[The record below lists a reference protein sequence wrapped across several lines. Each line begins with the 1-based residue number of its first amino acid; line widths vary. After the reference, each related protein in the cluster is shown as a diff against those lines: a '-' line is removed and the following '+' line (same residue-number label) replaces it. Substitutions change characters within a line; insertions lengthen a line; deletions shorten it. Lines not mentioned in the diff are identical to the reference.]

1 MDESRWLPD
10 PLGPGGVKISLTRP
24 TPTRDAVS
32 SWYKIQKKR
41 QLAQSNDCLDGPKRH
56 KTAAKEATIDMEL
69 DGNSRKLV
77 IAAMESCS
85 D

>member
-10 PLGPGGVKISLTRP
+10 PLGPGGVEITRP

-32 SWYKIQKKR
+32 FWYKTQKKR
-41 QLAQSNDCLDGPKRH
+41 QLSQSNDRLDGPKRH
-56 KTAAKEATIDMEL
+56 KTAAKKAATNMEL

-77 IAAMESCS
+77 VTAMESCS